1 MTGTAL
7 PDHIIVIVAVI
18 ERDARILVTRR
29 LPGTHLAGYWEF
41 PGGKLEAG
49 ETHDDCLRRELRE
62 ELDAEIKVGSK
73 LHTSRFTYP
82 SRALELHFYSCTAL
96 TEPRPMLGQ
105 EMRWVPRSELAELQL
120 PPADIELVRRLTA

>member
-49 ETHDDCLRRELRE
+49 ETHDECLRRELRE
-62 ELDAEIKVGSK
+62 ELDAEIEVGSK
-73 LHTSRFTYP
+73 LHASRFTYP
-82 SRALELHFYSCTAL
+82 SRAIELHFYSCTTL

-105 EMRWVPRSELAELQL
+105 EMRWVPRSELAQLQL
-120 PPADIELVRRLTA
+120 PPADAELVRRLTA

>member
-1 MTGTAL
+1 MTGPVLTNR
-7 PDHIIVIVAVI
+7 IIVVAAVI

-49 ETHDDCLRRELRE
+49 ETHDDCLLRELRE
-62 ELDAEIKVGSK
+62 ELGTEIKVGSK
-73 LHTSRFTYP
+73 LHTSCFTYP
-82 SRALELHFYSCTAL
+82 DRAIELHFYCCTAL
-96 TEPRPMLGQ
+96 TEPRPVLGQ
-105 EMRWVPRSELAELQL
+105 EMRWVSRSKLAQLRL